1 MPSIL
6 TVDDSSTIRS
16 IINKT
21 LGELGFEIEQA
32 EDGQQGLAKLE
43 EIVVDLVLLDVT
55 MPVMD
60 GPTML
65 EKMRAAGNKT
75 PVIML
80 TSESK
85 RSIMTGAIKLGVED
99 YILKPF
105 KPDEL
110 KGKVLKALKM
120 DGASAAK
127 AGAAMEMSSTPAVAA
142 APVAAAAPAPGGAP
156 KFCDVL
162 IVDDMENVHKK
173 FRTLLP
179 ESTTMKGCVSARD
192 ALQACQEGVFRVIVI
207 DLVIPDVNS
216 VALMNQ
222 MKILQPHAVMTAL
235 ALKSANDAAAEAK
248 SQGFHDALMKPFDAA
263 AVEDWRGKYFAVEN
277 VLSVNDN
284 VLSVAEF
291 TGKQDKVDGFYT
303 RVKAMCKDS
312 FEKLASACYEDSIID
327 ITKLPV
333 LNDKLPRLVL
343 DMDAEAKKFGIA
355 LRLVGAPEAK
365 KVLSQ
370 LVDTAELPFFG
381 SVSEAKAA

>member
-1 MPSIL
+1 MPAIL

-21 LGELGFEIEQA
+21 LGELGFQIEQA

-43 EIVVDLVLLDVT
+43 EVSVDLILLDVT

-65 EKMRAAGNKT
+65 EKLRASGNKT

-110 KGKVLKALKM
+110 KAKVLKSLKM
-120 DGASAAK
+120 DGGPVAVKTNAAD
-127 AGAAMEMSSTPAVAA
+127 AQMAA
-142 APVAAAAPAPGGAP
+142 APPPPSAAPSGQRQ
-156 KFCDVL
+156 FIDVL
-162 IVDDMENVHKK
+162 VVDDMENVHKK
-173 FRTLLP
+173 LRTLLP
-179 ESTTMKGCVSARD
+179 ETLTMKGCVSARE
-192 ALQACQEGVFRVIVI
+192 ALQHAQEGVYRVIVI

-222 MKILQPHAVMTAL
+222 LRVLQPHAVMTAL
-235 ALKSANDAAAEAK
+235 ALRSSNDITGETKA
-248 SQGFHDALMKPFDAA
+248 QGFHDCIQKPFDAA
-263 AVEDWRGKYFAVEN
+263 AVDDWRTKYFAVEN
-277 VLSVNDN
+277 LVVVNDN
-284 VLSVAEF
+284 VLSIAEF
-291 TGKQDKVDGFYT
+291 AGKQDKVDGYYAKLKNLC
-303 RVKAMCKDS
+303 RES

-327 ITKLPV
+327 LSKVPMH
-333 LNDKLPRLVL
+333 NDKLPRLVME
-343 DMDAEAKKFGIA
+343 MDSEAKKFGIA
-355 LRLVGAPEAK
+355 LRLVGVPEAK
-365 KVLSQ
+365 KALSQ
-370 LVDTAELPFFG
+370 LVETASLPFFG
-381 SVSEAKAA
+381 TLAEAKAA

>member
-43 EIVVDLVLLDVT
+43 EISVDLILLDVT

-65 EKMRAAGNKT
+65 EKLRGAGNKT

-110 KGKVLKALKM
+110 KAKVLKVLKM
-120 DGASAAK
+120 DGAAPRNAADQQM
-127 AGAAMEMSSTPAVAA
+127 ASNAAL
-142 APVAAAAPAPGGAP
+142 APAAAAPSPSNGPAQRQ
-156 KFCDVL
+156 FIDVL
-162 IVDDMENVHKK
+162 VVDDMENVHKK
-173 FRTLLP
+173 LRSLLP
-179 ESTTMKGCVSARD
+179 ETLSLKGCVSARE
-192 ALQACQEGVFRVIVI
+192 ALEMCQHGVFRVIIV

-222 MKILQPHAVMTAL
+222 LRVLQPHAVMTAL
-235 ALKSANDAAAEAK
+235 ALRSANDIATECKA
-248 SQGFHDALMKPFDAA
+248 QGFHDVMMKPFDAA
-263 AVEDWRGKYFAVEN
+263 LVEDWRGKYFAVEN

-284 VLSVAEF
+284 ILAVAEY
-291 TGKQDKVDGFYT
+291 TGKADKVDGYYA
-303 RVKAMCKDS
+303 RVKSLCKDS

-327 ITKLPV
+327 LSKMPMH
-333 LNDKLPRLVL
+333 NDKLPRLVL
-343 DMDAEAKKFGIA
+343 DMDVEAKKFGIT
-355 LRLVGAPEAK
+355 LRIVGQPEAK
-365 KVLSQ
+365 KALSQ
-370 LVDTAELPFFG
+370 LVETASLPFFAT
-381 SVSEAKAA
+381 VNEAKAA

>member
-43 EIVVDLVLLDVT
+43 EISVDLILLDVT

-65 EKMRAAGNKT
+65 EKLRGAGNKT

-110 KGKVLKALKM
+110 KAKVLKVLKM
-120 DGASAAK
+120 DGAAPRN
-127 AGAAMEMSSTPAVAA
+127 AGDQQMSSNAA
-142 APVAAAAPAPGGAP
+142 LAPAPAP
-156 KFCDVL
+156 SASSNAPTQRQFIDVL
-162 IVDDMENVHKK
+162 VVDDMENVHKK
-173 FRTLLP
+173 LRSLLP
-179 ESTTMKGCVSARD
+179 ESLTLKGCVSARE
-192 ALQACQEGVFRVIVI
+192 ALDLCQTGVFRVIIV

-222 MKILQPHAVMTAL
+222 LRVLQPHAVMTAL
-235 ALKSANDAAAEAK
+235 ALRSANDISAETKA
-248 SQGFHDALMKPFDAA
+248 QGFHDVMMKPFDAA
-263 AVEDWRGKYFAVEN
+263 LVEEWRGKYFAVEN

-284 VLSVAEF
+284 ILAVAEY
-291 TGKQDKVDGFYT
+291 TGKADKVDGYYA
-303 RVKAMCKDS
+303 RVKSLCKDS

-327 ITKLPV
+327 LSKMPMH
-333 LNDKLPRLVL
+333 NDKLPRLVL

-355 LRLVGAPEAK
+355 LRIVGAPEAK
-365 KVLSQ
+365 KALSQ
-370 LVDTAELPFFG
+370 LVETASLPFFG
-381 SVSEAKAA
+381 TVSEAKAA

>member
-142 APVAAAAPAPGGAP
+142 PAAAASAPTPGATP

-179 ESTTMKGCVSARD
+179 ETTTMKGCVSARD

-235 ALKSANDAAAEAK
+235 ALKSANDVVGEAK
-248 SQGFHDALMKPFDAA
+248 SQGFHDVLMKPFDAT

-284 VLSVAEF
+284 VLSVADF

-327 ITKLPV
+327 LTKLPV

-343 DMDAEAKKFGIA
+343 DMDAEAKKFGIT
-355 LRLVGAPEAK
+355 LRLVGAAEAK

-381 SVSEAKAA
+381 TVAEAKAA